1 MQRAISL
8 LSPFVTKRNMAG
20 RLAAAAVAAGLALAV
35 TACGQASGA
44 SPASR
49 GARPAPPSVAAAV
62 SDPLAC
68 AAQVTNKHPR
78 DHHTVGVQVQTV
90 PHARVVTVAH
100 FKKDN
105 VRKAHRAGP
114 AGRHTAVYPLYSAA
128 PGFRVEVSVYVFRHG
143 RRGTCTTSFTPRG
156 AAPGP
161 GPTPTP
167 SPPPSALACT
177 ASMSDSTPAQHTTVD
192 VDVST
197 SPTAAASATAH
208 YRTTNTTHNGTADSS
223 GDAAI
228 PFNISDATIG
238 FQVNVDVTV
247 TLNGQSASCS
257 TSFTPTS

>member
-1 MQRAISL
+1 
-8 LSPFVTKRNMAG
+8 MAG

-35 TACGQASGA
+35 TACGQASPAGLGA
-44 SPASR
+44 R
-49 GARPAPPSVAAAV
+49 QARPAVAAAI
-62 SDPLAC
+62 SDPLSCTAG
-68 AAQVTNKHPR
+68 VTNKHPR
-78 DHHTVGVQVQTV
+78 DHHTVGVRVQTV

-100 FKKDN
+100 FKKAK

-128 PGFRVEVSVYVFRHG
+128 PGFRVAVNVYVFRDG

-156 AAPGP
+156 AAAPGP
-161 GPTPTP
+161 GPTPTPTP
-167 SPPPSALACT
+167 SPPPSGLACT
-177 ASMSDSTPAQHTTVD
+177 ASMSNSTPAQHSVVD

-197 SPTAAASATAH
+197 SPAAAASATAH
-208 YRTTNTTHNGTADSS
+208 YKTTNTTHNGTADSS

-247 TLNGQSASCS
+247 TLNGQSATCS